1 MALHEQGNASNQ
13 EKPVIENIS
22 AENITSGKIRCD
34 SISLQMS
41 GVYMDEVFMLPGG
54 TYRPYEV
61 KGKYGVKPKL
71 PKHYHIIVIDDEQ
84 LKNVGGNP
92 NASHTI

>member
-41 GVYMDEVFMLPGG
+41 GVYMDEAFMLPGG

-61 KGKYGVKPKL
+61 KGKLDGK
-71 PKHYHIIVIDDEQ
+71 E
-84 LKNVGGNP
+84 N
-92 NASHTI
+92 